1 MFDVSFGELLLVFI
15 IGLIVL
21 GPTRLP
27 TAVKTVVGWINAL
40 RRLSASVQLELNKE
54 LKLQELQ
61 DSLKQAE
68 QSGINNISPEIQASI
83 DELKRITQSLQKE
96 YNQTVQKVNSVV
108 NSPITDLTDNKDDT
122 ESDLKQQNENNQ
134 TEVNNLVDKDAGKHQ
149 S

>member
-21 GPTRLP
+21 GPARLP

-96 YNQTVQKVNSVV
+96 YNQTVQKVNSVA

-122 ESDLKQQNENNQ
+122 ESDLKQQNVNNQ

>member
-21 GPTRLP
+21 GPARLP

-108 NSPITDLTDNKDDT
+108 NSPITDLTDNRDDT

>member
-21 GPTRLP
+21 GPARLP

-108 NSPITDLTDNKDDT
+108 NSPITDLTDNKEDI

>member
-1 MFDVSFGELLLVFI
+1 VFDVSFGELLLVFI

-21 GPTRLP
+21 GPARLP

>member
-21 GPTRLP
+21 GPARLP

-96 YNQTVQKVNSVV
+96 YNQTVQKVNSAV

-122 ESDLKQQNENNQ
+122 KSDLKQQNENNQ

>member
-21 GPTRLP
+21 GPARLP

-96 YNQTVQKVNSVV
+96 YNQTVQKVNSVA

>member
-21 GPTRLP
+21 GPARLP

-83 DELKRITQSLQKE
+83 DELKRITQSLKNE

-108 NSPITDLTDNKDDT
+108 NSPITDLTDNKDDI

>member
-21 GPTRLP
+21 GPARLP

-83 DELKRITQSLQKE
+83 DELKRITQSLQNE

>member
-21 GPTRLP
+21 GPARLP
-27 TAVKTVVGWINAL
+27 TAVKTVVGWINAF

>member
-21 GPTRLP
+21 GPARLP

-108 NSPITDLTDNKDDT
+108 NSPVTDLTDNKDDI

>member
-21 GPTRLP
+21 GPARLP

-96 YNQTVQKVNSVV
+96 YNQTVQKVTSVV
-108 NSPITDLTDNKDDT
+108 NSPITDLTNNKDDT

>member
-21 GPTRLP
+21 GPARLP

-61 DSLKQAE
+61 DSLNQAE
-68 QSGINNISPEIQASI
+68 QNGINNISPEIQASI

-108 NSPITDLTDNKDDT
+108 NSPITDLTDNKDDI

>member
-21 GPTRLP
+21 GPARLP

-108 NSPITDLTDNKDDT
+108 NSPITDLTDNKDDIK
-122 ESDLKQQNENNQ
+122 SDLKQQNENNQ

>member
-21 GPTRLP
+21 GPARLP

-68 QSGINNISPEIQASI
+68 QNGINNISPEIQASI

-108 NSPITDLTDNKDDT
+108 NSPITDLTDNKDDI

>member
-21 GPTRLP
+21 GPARLP

-122 ESDLKQQNENNQ
+122 KSDLKQQNENNQ
-134 TEVNNLVDKDAGKHQ
+134 TEVNNLVDKDAWKHQ

>member
-21 GPTRLP
+21 GPARLP

-122 ESDLKQQNENNQ
+122 KSDLKQQNENNQ
-134 TEVNNLVDKDAGKHQ
+134 TEFNNLVDKDAGKHQ

>member
-21 GPTRLP
+21 GPARLP

-83 DELKRITQSLQKE
+83 DELKRITQSLQNE

-134 TEVNNLVDKDAGKHQ
+134 TEVNNLVDKDVGKHQ

>member
-21 GPTRLP
+21 GPARLP

-40 RRLSASVQLELNKE
+40 RRLSASVQLEMNKE

-108 NSPITDLTDNKDDT
+108 NSPIIDLTDNKDDT

>member
-122 ESDLKQQNENNQ
+122 KSDLKQQNENNQ

>member
-21 GPTRLP
+21 GPARLP

-122 ESDLKQQNENNQ
+122 KSDLKQQNENNQ

>member
-21 GPTRLP
+21 GPARLP

-83 DELKRITQSLQKE
+83 DELKRIIQSLQNE

-108 NSPITDLTDNKDDT
+108 NSPITDLTDNKDDI

>member
-21 GPTRLP
+21 GPARLP

-40 RRLSASVQLELNKE
+40 RRLSVSVQLELNKE

-83 DELKRITQSLQKE
+83 DELKRITQSLQNE

-108 NSPITDLTDNKDDT
+108 NSPITDLTDNKDDI

>member
-21 GPTRLP
+21 GPARLP

-83 DELKRITQSLQKE
+83 DELKRITQSLQNE

-108 NSPITDLTDNKDDT
+108 NSPITDLTDNKDDI

>member
-21 GPTRLP
+21 GPARLP

-96 YNQTVQKVNSVV
+96 YNQTVQKVNSVA

-122 ESDLKQQNENNQ
+122 KSDLKQQNENNQ

>member
-21 GPTRLP
+21 GPARLP

-108 NSPITDLTDNKDDT
+108 NSPITDLTDNKDDI

>member
-15 IGLIVL
+15 IGLIVI
-21 GPTRLP
+21 GPARLP

-122 ESDLKQQNENNQ
+122 KSDLKQQNENNQ

>member
-21 GPTRLP
+21 GPARLP

-108 NSPITDLTDNKDDT
+108 NSPITDLTDNKDDI
-122 ESDLKQQNENNQ
+122 ESDLKQKNENNQ

>member
-21 GPTRLP
+21 GPARLP

-68 QSGINNISPEIQASI
+68 QNGINNISPEIQASI

-122 ESDLKQQNENNQ
+122 ESDLKQQNVNNQ

>member
-21 GPTRLP
+21 GPARLP

-122 ESDLKQQNENNQ
+122 ESDLKQQNMNNQ

>member
-21 GPTRLP
+21 GPARLP

-68 QSGINNISPEIQASI
+68 QNGINNISPEIQASI

-122 ESDLKQQNENNQ
+122 KSDLKQQNENNQ

>member
-21 GPTRLP
+21 GPARLP

-108 NSPITDLTDNKDDT
+108 NSPITDLTDNKDDI

-134 TEVNNLVDKDAGKHQ
+134 TEVNNLVGKDAGKHQ

>member
-21 GPTRLP
+21 GPARLP

-40 RRLSASVQLELNKE
+40 RRLSASVQFELNKE

-68 QSGINNISPEIQASI
+68 QNGINNISPEIQASI

-122 ESDLKQQNENNQ
+122 KSDLKQQNENNQ

>member
-21 GPTRLP
+21 GPARLP

-68 QSGINNISPEIQASI
+68 QNGINNISPEIQASI

>member
-21 GPTRLP
+21 GPARLP

-122 ESDLKQQNENNQ
+122 ESDLKQQNVNNQ

>member
-21 GPTRLP
+21 GPARLP

-108 NSPITDLTDNKDDT
+108 NSPIIDLTDNKDDT

>member
-21 GPTRLP
+21 GPARLP

>member
-21 GPTRLP
+21 GPARLP

-96 YNQTVQKVNSVV
+96 YNQTIQKVNSVV

-122 ESDLKQQNENNQ
+122 KSDLKQQNENNQ